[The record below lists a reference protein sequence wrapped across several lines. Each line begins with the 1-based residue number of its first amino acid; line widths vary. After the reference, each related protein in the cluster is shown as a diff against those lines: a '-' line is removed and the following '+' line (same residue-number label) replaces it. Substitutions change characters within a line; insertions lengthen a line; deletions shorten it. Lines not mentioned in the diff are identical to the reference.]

1 VENQIIKQDIRALSL
16 PSLKEA
22 FVNMGEKP
30 FRAQQVYEWLWKKSA
45 RSFESMSNLSKE
57 LRTQLEQH
65 YVINA
70 VSIQSYQKSKDRT
83 IKNGFLLADGNLVEG
98 VLIPNTD
105 RMTACV
111 SSQVG
116 CSLTCK
122 FCATGYM
129 DRKRNL
135 NADEIYDQVVLL
147 NEQSTSFYDRPL
159 TNIVYM
165 GMGEP
170 LLNYANV
177 LQSIDRITAEDGLNM
192 SYKRITVST
201 AGIAK
206 MIRKL
211 GEDEVKFNL
220 ALSLHAANDA
230 KRNEIMPI
238 NESNNL
244 EEMAASLQYFYDK
257 TGTRPT
263 LEYIIFKDFNDSLED
278 AAQLERF
285 VRRVPSKVNIIEYN
299 PTGDGLFERATES
312 QLDLFSKYLEKKGVI
327 VNIRKSRGRDI
338 DAACGQLA
346 GQAGIQGRGPGPVGL
361 QPAHGWWRPRHRY
374 AQGAGC
380 RPAGSRSAGLVP
392 DPAFASARPPPAPE
406 VVQRDADRTDARR
419 PASSRTPWRRAGSF
433 RAA

>member
-16 PSLKEA
+16 PALKEA
-22 FVNMGEKP
+22 FVSMGEKP

-57 LRTQLEQH
+57 LRAQLEQH

-83 IKNGFLLADGNLVEG
+83 IKNGFRLADGNLVEG

-238 NESNNL
+238 NESNTL
-244 EEMAASLQYFYDK
+244 AALADALKYYYEK
-257 TGTRPT
+257 TQNPVTY
-263 LEYIIFKDFNDSLED
+263 EYIIFSGVNDEIED
-278 AAQLERF
+278 ARELVEFCAHI
-285 VRRVPSKVNIIEYN
+285 PCKVNIIEYN
-299 PTGDGLFERATES
+299 PIALADFINAQEDKVES
-312 QLDLFSKYLEKKGVI
+312 FADYLRRNGVI
-327 VNIRKSRGRDI
+327 TNIRRSRGKDI

-346 GQAGIQGRGPGPVGL
+346 IKER
-361 QPAHGWWRPRHRY
+361 
-374 AQGAGC
+374 
-380 RPAGSRSAGLVP
+380 
-392 DPAFASARPPPAPE
+392 APKAN
-406 VVQRDADRTDARR
+406 D
-419 PASSRTPWRRAGSF
+419 
-433 RAA
+433 